1 MTLRK
6 YTHSLFIYLIVF
18 LVGFS
23 VSSGDLFG
31 NEDAQ
36 RYARRRQ
43 ILMDH
48 IGEGIV
54 LIQSSGGSEINPALY
69 DKNLLY
75 LTGMTSKRAILLL
88 APEGVTIDRPET
100 FLGPEVGR
108 GRQVKEVLF
117 VEMFTDR
124 QAALDGA
131 GPSKDQITEI
141 SGVKKIYP
149 LSRLKEIV
157 QDNFK
162 KHEIVW
168 FNKPAVYIGQPMPDD
183 LIWINELKE
192 RFYWI
197 DFKNVAPLIH
207 EMRRVKEP
215 YEVECL
221 KKAFQIHSDIYTD
234 IMSTLRP
241 GMNEA
246 DGEAIFESAIIK
258 RANPDDVQGFVKEV
272 SDSLDMMHA
281 QIIVAAG
288 KNSTIGHYVE
298 NNKVIEDGD
307 LVLIDAGVSYKGYSS
322 DITRT
327 FPANGKFTSR
337 QRELYAIVLEAQKK
351 AIATMKPGSTAR
363 IAHNAVYNHFKE
375 HGLEQFG
382 YGLCGHAVGLN
393 IHDAN
398 GDFDIPFEPGVV
410 IVIEPFLAIPEE
422 GIGIRIEDGVLITE
436 TGAELLPGPPKE
448 IAEVEA
454 LCQRKD

>member
-1 MTLRK
+1 MIFRK
-6 YTHSLFIYLIVF
+6 FTHQLVLCLIILSL
-18 LVGFS
+18 GFS
-23 VSSGDLFG
+23 VASGDLYG
-31 NEDAQ
+31 NQDAQ
-36 RYARRRQ
+36 RYTKRRQ
-43 ILMDH
+43 VLMDQ
-48 IGEGIV
+48 IKEGIV

-69 DKNLLY
+69 DKNLQY
-75 LTGMTSKRAILLL
+75 LTGLTSKRAVLLL
-88 APEGVTIDRPET
+88 APKGVTVDRLET

-117 VEMFTDR
+117 VEMFTAR
-124 QAALDGA
+124 EAALDGA
-131 GPSKDQITEI
+131 GPSQSKLTEI
-141 SGVKKIYP
+141 VGVKTIYP
-149 LSRLKEIV
+149 LSRLNEIV
-157 QDNFK
+157 LDNFK
-162 KHEIVW
+162 KQELVW
-168 FNKPAVYIGQPMPDD
+168 FNKPAVYISEPLSSD
-183 LIWINELKE
+183 LIWINKLKE
-192 RFYWI
+192 RYFWI
-197 DFKNVAPLIH
+197 GFRNVAPLIH

-215 YEVECL
+215 SEVECL
-221 KKAFQIHSDIYTD
+221 RKAFQIHTDIYVE

-246 DGEAIFESAIIK
+246 EGEAIFESGLLK
-258 RANPDDVQGFVKEV
+258 RANPNDIQGFVKEV
-272 SDSLDMMHA
+272 SDSLDTMHA

-298 NNKVIEDGD
+298 NNKVIKDGD

-337 QRELYAIVLEAQKK
+337 QKELYAIVLEAQKK

-363 IAHNAVYNHFKE
+363 IAHNAVYKHFKE
-375 HGLEQFG
+375 HGLEKFG
-382 YGLCGHAVGLN
+382 YGTCGHAVGLN

-436 TGAELLPGPPKE
+436 TGAELLPGPPQE
-448 IAEVEA
+448 ISEVEA
-454 LCQRKD
+454 LCQHK